1 MPNQPPCYFLKVIY
15 TYLFSEFNSDYI
27 VLFYNINEEDFL
39 KPCELSDCCFKLFL
53 LNKIQD
59 LY

>member
-15 TYLFSEFNSDYI
+15 TYFFSEFNSDYI

-39 KPCELSDCCFKLFL
+39 KPCELSDCCFNFVLIK
-53 LNKIQD
+53 
-59 LY
+59 